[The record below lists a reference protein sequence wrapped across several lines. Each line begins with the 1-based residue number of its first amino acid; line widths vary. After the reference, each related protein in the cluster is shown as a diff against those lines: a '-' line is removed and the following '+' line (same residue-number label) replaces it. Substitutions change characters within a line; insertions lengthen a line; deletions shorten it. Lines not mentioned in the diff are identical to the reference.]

1 MTVGEFIEEL
11 NKFPKGV
18 GVRFCAGIPGNLRSD
33 LRVEDIGFDTDIS
46 PDEPLNVD
54 ILLKEVGKVLP
65 PSMVFWNETSDVVN
79 WYEKQLGRKLTQA
92 ERVCIRY
99 QCAIMQSKK
108 PEIKDLKK
116 LGICLDGL
124 EYGGSEK

>member
-1 MTVGEFIEEL
+1 MTVGELIEEL

-18 GVRFCAGIPGNLRSD
+18 GVRFCADIPGNFRSI
-33 LRVEDIGFDTDIS
+33 LSVKDIDFDTDIS
-46 PDEPLNVD
+46 PNEQLKVD
-54 ILLKEVGKVLP
+54 ILFREVGKVLP

>member
-1 MTVGEFIEEL
+1 MTVGELIEKL
-11 NKFPKGV
+11 NEFPRQVDIRFEAGV
-18 GVRFCAGIPGNLRSD
+18 SGNLRSI
-33 LRVEDIGFDTDIS
+33 LAFENINFDTDLS

-65 PSMVFWNETSDVVN
+65 PSMVFWNETSEVVN

-92 ERVCIRY
+92 ERVRIRY
-99 QCAIMQSKK
+99 QCAIMQSEK

-116 LGICLDGL
+116 LGICLNGM
-124 EYGGSEK
+124 EYGG

>member
-1 MTVGEFIEEL
+1 MTVGELIEKL
-11 NKFPKGV
+11 NEFPKQV
-18 GVRFCAGIPGNLRSD
+18 DIRFCADIPRNLRSI
-33 LRVEDIGFDTDIS
+33 LRVEDIDFDTDIS

-65 PSMVFWNETSDVVN
+65 TSFKFWNETSDVVN

-92 ERVCIRY
+92 ERACIRY
-99 QCAIMQSKK
+99 QCAIMQSEK

-124 EYGGSEK
+124 KYGGSEK